1 MLPETFL
8 LPKPFPRFCQADDGT
23 VSVEYALSMTVAAV
37 LAGGLLFVCKQDWVV
52 DLITDLVR
60 GSLTVD
66 K

>member
-23 VSVEYALSMTVAAV
+23 VSVEYALIMTVAAV
-37 LAGGLLFVCKQDWVV
+37 VAGALLFVMNQEWVR
-52 DLITDLVR
+52 DAFTDLVR
-60 GSLTVD
+60 GSMTVD